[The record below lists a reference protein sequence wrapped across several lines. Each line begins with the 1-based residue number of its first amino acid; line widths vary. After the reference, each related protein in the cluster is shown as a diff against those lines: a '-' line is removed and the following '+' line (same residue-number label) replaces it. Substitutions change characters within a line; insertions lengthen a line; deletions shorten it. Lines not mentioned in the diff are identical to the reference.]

1 MDLTHAKSTK
11 ELLDFKPK
19 AKSVSHFFERKP
31 NEDSFYFCSIFR
43 CTEKVGILVTR
54 YGDQD
59 LFRYFL
65 ARTKTAAA
73 FQTVLD
79 VAQASSNWTDFF
91 AAEQELRSQNIV
103 FETLPIKMTVVFSLD
118 FTSTVE
124 VNAEPIFM
132 DRKILDGYERVR
144 RNGLVQKG
152 VGSYK
157 V

>member
-1 MDLTHAKSTK
+1 MDLMHAKSTK
-11 ELLDFKPK
+11 ELLDFQPK

-43 CTEKVGILVTR
+43 CTENVGILVTR

-91 AAEQELRSQNIV
+91 AAEQELRNQNIV

-118 FTSTVE
+118 FFDTVL
-124 VNAEPIFM
+124 VNDEPPYL
-132 DRKILDGYERVR
+132 DSKILHGYEQLR
-144 RNGLVQKG
+144 RKQKN
-152 VGSYK
+152 VAHPA
-157 V
+157 